1 MMSHRLRAAVAGVP
15 IVLLSTLLLAS
26 PALAADAL
34 RITSPVAG
42 SSVSGP
48 LTVEGEVAASRPLDV
63 DLSLAPQVLG
73 DCGAPA
79 VTSRAA
85 DVDGAFSASIPTAG
99 LADGTYCLI
108 AVADDGR
115 LSTVLADIT
124 VSNEITPGEEVD
136 GFQLS
141 TEALGGASGGTGASA
156 APLVAS
162 PLLGDL
168 PIVGSAVLALTMALA
183 GVVLG
188 TGLWARR
195 RSAA

>member
-1 MMSHRLRAAVAGVP
+1 M
-15 IVLLSTLLLAS
+15 LLSTLLLAS

-85 DVDGAFSASIPTAG
+85 DVDTWIVRDEWSGTEQRVTRAELAAGIPIFELLRRAG
-99 LADGTYCLI
+99 LAASGAASRRLI
-108 AVADDGR
+108 KGGGGR
-115 LSTVLADIT
+115 LNGRVIED
-124 VSNEITPGEEVD
+124 EIGR
-136 GFQLS
+136 
-141 TEALGGASGGTGASA
+141 ASCRER
-156 APLVAS
+156 V
-162 PLLGDL
+162 
-168 PIVGSAVLALTMALA
+168 
-183 GVVLG
+183 
-188 TGLWARR
+188 
-195 RSAA
+195 